1 MIEDATGKDNCNA
14 KTGPASGMSFIWN
27 GCWQSFANILTT
39 AFTAPV
45 SSLRIFRTTGGVQ
58 PPGNAFVINFCDS
71 FFRVET
77 MEGQLDKLQTST
89 NLVQTQKDI
98 CDLSKLDS
106 TARVMLH
113 EMTQCVGPSPFVVM
127 R

>member
-1 MIEDATGKDNCNA
+1 MIDDATGDDNCLSEA
-14 KTGPASGMSFIWN
+14 GPAEGRSFNWN
-27 GCWQSFANILTT
+27 GCWQSFTNILTT
-39 AFTAPV
+39 AFTASV

-71 FFRVET
+71 FFKKET

-89 NLVQTQKDI
+89 NLLQTQKDV

-113 EMTQCVGPSPFVVM
+113 EMTQCVGPFQFAIM